1 MEKGKLFL
9 ISAVSVLSILVLSF
23 LLIEGSLKTLK
34 REETVKKGVILSTKI
49 SLLVHQLQK
58 ERGRTAG
65 FLGSNGEK
73 FKKELLEQRKLT
85 DEAIKELSEYLNKKF
100 LSSLPPDAQKVFLS
114 AVIDRLNELTKVRQ
128 EVDSLKI
135 DLKSAIN
142 FYTSLINQL
151 IDSVAL
157 VARHAESPQIA
168 RELLS
173 YADFMYAKDKAGLER
188 AVLSVVFANDK
199 FPNYNLFT
207 KFIGLKA
214 QRNAFIKAF
223 LLGAPKNVVSYYD
236 KVVVASPSA
245 VQVQKYENLVLSS
258 PFQGGFSVDPNLWFQ
273 IITKKID
280 LMHKVETYISEDL
293 LKRITSEEGQAK
305 AKLTE
310 VVVISVVTLLII
322 LVVSFL
328 SIQRKEG

>member
-23 LLIEGSLKTLK
+23 LLIEGSLNTLK
-34 REETVKKGVILSTKI
+34 REEAVKRGVVLSTKI

-85 DEAIKELSEYLNKKF
+85 DEAIKELSWYLNKGF

-114 AVIDRLNELTKVRQ
+114 VVIDRLNELTKVRQ

-214 QRNAFIKAF
+214 QQNAFIKAF
-223 LLGAPKNVVSYYD
+223 LLGAPKNVASYYE

-245 VQVQKYENLVLSS
+245 TQVQKYENLVLSS
-258 PFQGGFSVDPNLWFQ
+258 PFKGGFSVDPNLWFQ

-310 VVVISVVTLLII
+310 VIVVSLVTLLII
-322 LVVSFL
+322 LVASFL
-328 SIQRKEG
+328 SLKRKEG